1 MSCGRNGA
9 AKLRW
14 TVCCREFLFVWRYRI
29 PNLATMNSLQ
39 RISSLQQLKLH
50 LVPILCSLCMAA
62 GMLSC
67 GESYFV
73 HEQPAI
79 PEPAGFP
86 PVPFPS
92 WNAPSQ
98 AKITLGRMLFYDAQ
112 LSVTGTVSCASCHKQ
127 SLGFSDD
134 QSVSRGVR
142 GENGSRNAPSII
154 NTAYQA
160 SWFWDGR
167 ARTLEEQITSAL
179 TSAAEMDADT
189 AKLHVYLEK
198 SPVYPLLF
206 RDAFGDRSPMS
217 IERTVE
223 AIATFCRA
231 LVSGNSRYD
240 QYAMG
245 NPNALSTDE
254 KAGMNLFFSEK
265 TKCASC
271 HSGFNFSDNKY
282 HSIALRAHY
291 YDKGRALVTGRERD
305 IGMFKTPTLRNV
317 AVSGPYMNDGTFTRL
332 EDIIEH
338 YNKGGN
344 PFIYKDTT
352 LIRPLNLSEIEKYQL
367 LVFLRSLTDDD
378 FVQNPRFRNPLR

>member
-1 MSCGRNGA
+1 
-9 AKLRW
+9 
-14 TVCCREFLFVWRYRI
+14 
-29 PNLATMNSLQ
+29 
-39 RISSLQQLKLH
+39 
-50 LVPILCSLCMAA
+50 
-62 GMLSC
+62 
-67 GESYFV
+67 
-73 HEQPAI
+73 
-79 PEPAGFP
+79 
-86 PVPFPS
+86 
-92 WNAPSQ
+92 
-98 AKITLGRMLFYDAQ
+98 MLFYDAQ

-352 LIRPLNLSEIEKYQL
+352 LIRPLNLSEIEKNQL

>member
-1 MSCGRNGA
+1 
-9 AKLRW
+9 
-14 TVCCREFLFVWRYRI
+14 
-29 PNLATMNSLQ
+29 
-39 RISSLQQLKLH
+39 
-50 LVPILCSLCMAA
+50 
-62 GMLSC
+62 
-67 GESYFV
+67 
-73 HEQPAI
+73 
-79 PEPAGFP
+79 
-86 PVPFPS
+86 
-92 WNAPSQ
+92 
-98 AKITLGRMLFYDAQ
+98 MLFYDAQ